1 MAMWLWGLTKAE
13 LWTWSLWMTLFMESQ
28 LQFPVP
34 SLALDCP
41 A

>member
-1 MAMWLWGLTKAE
+1 MAMQLWGLTKSQV
-13 LWTWSLWMTLFMESQ
+13 WTWSLWMTSFMESQ

-34 SLALDCP
+34 SRVPDFP